1 MEDPNY
7 NDYYEEENNKGP
19 HLPISQE
26 SGLNFQSL
34 LKLNQAYAKQLLN
47 IVSSASKNMRKLTK
61 LVLPYNDMKVLNS
74 LLKEDFAYLVQLLK
88 FNQFKYEFDALY
100 VFSIKIL
107 NLLGE
112 MSNSKINLY
121 QKIQK
126 LKFMELKF
134 QSLRISG
141 TDNDFSGADSLLD
154 EMEEI
159 IYDQKMKDY
168 VTILDFLTL
177 NLNRAYVKFNVYEL
191 ENAKQ
196 YALNAEEVVVKGN
209 NMMNENFKNNKVDEE
224 KCQKKLAQIHEFL
237 AEIYDLQ
244 KDYEK
249 AYDSYDKCYY
259 FYLGRYGIN
268 NPLIEAIKKKKEL
281 FEKKKYEQM
290 NRQQIQPKNNLV
302 DKLKSG
308 KITNSKGQTET
319 FSFII
324 PSTKISEPLIVKI
337 YALPKYSGDIDCF
350 SDYLFLKNIYFDKI
364 KLFEYFGIEDEFEQQ
379 NYILYTDDALSAL
392 LDKIIVIDNRI
403 IQFTDD
409 SLYDIYI
416 NC

>member
-1 MEDPNY
+1 MDEQNY
-7 NDYYEEENNKGP
+7 NNYGEEANNREAY
-19 HLPISQE
+19 LPTSQE

-34 LKLNQAYAKQLLN
+34 LKLNQVYANQLLN
-47 IVSSASKNMRKLTK
+47 IVSNSSKNMKQKAKLI
-61 LVLPYNDMKVLNS
+61 LPYNDMKVLNS
-74 LLKEDFAYLVQLLK
+74 LIKEDFIYLFQLLK

-100 VFSIKIL
+100 AFAIKIL

-112 MSNSKINLY
+112 ISYSKINLY

-134 QSLRISG
+134 QSLRING
-141 TDNDFSGADSLLD
+141 TDKDFSDADNLLD

-159 IYDQKMKDY
+159 LYDQTMKDY
-168 VTILDFLTL
+168 VTLLDILTL
-177 NLNRAYVKFNVYEL
+177 NLNRAYIKFNIYEI

-196 YALNAEEVVVKGN
+196 YALNAEEVIVKG
-209 NMMNENFKNNKVDEE
+209 NENFKNNKLDED
-224 KCQKKLAQIHEFL
+224 KCQKKLAQVHEFL
-237 AEIYDLQ
+237 AELYDLQ

-249 AYDSYDKCYY
+249 AYESYDKCYY

-268 NPLIEAIKKKKEL
+268 NPLIDAIKKKKDL
-281 FEKKKYEQM
+281 FEKKKY
-290 NRQQIQPKNNLV
+290 
-302 DKLKSG
+302 DKLNKEKEQPTNSLVNKLKAG

-319 FSFII
+319 FSFIV

-337 YALPKYSGDIDCF
+337 YALPKYSGYIDYF
-350 SDYLFLKNIYFDKI
+350 SDDLFLKNIYFDKL

-379 NYILYTDDALSAL
+379 NYILYTDDALGEL
-392 LDKIIVIDNRI
+392 LEKIIVIDNGI
-403 IQFTDD
+403 IQFTDPL
-409 SLYDIYI
+409 LYSVFI

>member
-1 MEDPNY
+1 MDEQNY
-7 NDYYEEENNKGP
+7 NNYGEEANNREAY
-19 HLPISQE
+19 LPTSQE

-34 LKLNQAYAKQLLN
+34 LKLNQVYANQLLN
-47 IVSSASKNMRKLTK
+47 IVSNSSKNMKQKAKLI
-61 LVLPYNDMKVLNS
+61 LPYNDMKVINS
-74 LLKEDFAYLVQLLK
+74 LIKEDFIYLFQLLK

-100 VFSIKIL
+100 AFAIKIL

-112 MSNSKINLY
+112 ISYPKINLY

-134 QSLRISG
+134 QSLRING
-141 TDNDFSGADSLLD
+141 TDKDFSDADNLLD

-159 IYDQKMKDY
+159 LYDQTMKDY
-168 VTILDFLTL
+168 VTLLDILTL
-177 NLNRAYVKFNVYEL
+177 NLNRAYIKFNIYEI

-196 YALNAEEVVVKGN
+196 YALNAEEVIVKGN
-209 NMMNENFKNNKVDEE
+209 DNFKNNKLDED
-224 KCQKKLAQIHEFL
+224 KCQKKLAQVHEFL
-237 AEIYDLQ
+237 AELYDLQ

-249 AYDSYDKCYY
+249 AYESYDKCYY

-268 NPLIEAIKKKKEL
+268 NPLIDAIKKKKDL
-281 FEKKKYEQM
+281 FEKKKYEKL
-290 NRQQIQPKNNLV
+290 NKEKEQPTNSLV
-302 DKLKSG
+302 NKLKAG

-319 FSFII
+319 FSFIV

-337 YALPKYSGDIDCF
+337 YALPKYSGYIDYF
-350 SDYLFLKNIYFDKI
+350 SDDLFLKNIYFDKL

-379 NYILYTDDALSAL
+379 NYILYTDDVLGDL
-392 LDKIIVIDNRI
+392 LEKIVVIDNSI
-403 IQFTDD
+403 IQFTDPL
-409 SLYDIYI
+409 LYSVFI

>member
-1 MEDPNY
+1 MDEQNY
-7 NDYYEEENNKGP
+7 NNYGEEANNREAY
-19 HLPISQE
+19 LPTSQE

-34 LKLNQAYAKQLLN
+34 LKLNQVYANQLLN
-47 IVSSASKNMRKLTK
+47 IVSNSSKNMKQKAKLI
-61 LVLPYNDMKVLNS
+61 LPYNDMKVLNS
-74 LLKEDFAYLVQLLK
+74 LIKEDFIYLFQLLK

-100 VFSIKIL
+100 AFAIKIL

-112 MSNSKINLY
+112 ISYSKINLY

-134 QSLRISG
+134 QSLRING
-141 TDNDFSGADSLLD
+141 TDKDFSDADNLLD

-159 IYDQKMKDY
+159 LYDQTMKDY
-168 VTILDFLTL
+168 VTLLDILTL
-177 NLNRAYVKFNVYEL
+177 NLNRAYIKFNIYEI

-196 YALNAEEVVVKGN
+196 YALNAEEVIVKGN
-209 NMMNENFKNNKVDEE
+209 DNFKNNKLDED
-224 KCQKKLAQIHEFL
+224 KCQKKLAQVHEFL
-237 AEIYDLQ
+237 AELYDLQ

-249 AYDSYDKCYY
+249 AYESYDKCYY

-268 NPLIEAIKKKKEL
+268 NPLIDEIKKKKDL
-281 FEKKKYEQM
+281 FEKKKYEKL
-290 NRQQIQPKNNLV
+290 NKEKEQPTNSLV
-302 DKLKSG
+302 NKLKAG

-319 FSFII
+319 FSFIV

-337 YALPKYSGDIDCF
+337 YALPKYSGYIDYF
-350 SDYLFLKNIYFDKI
+350 SDDLFLKNIYFDKL

-379 NYILYTDDALSAL
+379 NYILYTDDALGEL
-392 LDKIIVIDNRI
+392 LEKIIVIDNGI
-403 IQFTDD
+403 IQFTDPL
-409 SLYDIYI
+409 LYSVFI

>member
-1 MEDPNY
+1 MDGQNY
-7 NDYYEEENNKGP
+7 NNYGEEANNREVY
-19 HLPISQE
+19 LPTSQE

-34 LKLNQAYAKQLLN
+34 LKLNQVYANQLLN
-47 IVSSASKNMRKLTK
+47 IVSNSSKNMKQKAKLI
-61 LVLPYNDMKVLNS
+61 LPFNDMKVINS
-74 LLKEDFAYLVQLLK
+74 LIKEDFIYLFQLLK

-100 VFSIKIL
+100 AFAIKIL

-112 MSNSKINLY
+112 ISYSKINLY

-134 QSLRISG
+134 QSLRING
-141 TDNDFSGADSLLD
+141 TDKDFSDADNLLD

-159 IYDQKMKDY
+159 LYDQTMKDY
-168 VTILDFLTL
+168 VTLLDILTL
-177 NLNRAYVKFNVYEL
+177 NLNRAYIKFNIYEI

-196 YALNAEEVVVKGN
+196 YALNAEEVIVKGN
-209 NMMNENFKNNKVDEE
+209 DNFKNNKLDED
-224 KCQKKLAQIHEFL
+224 KCQKKLAQVHEFL
-237 AEIYDLQ
+237 AELYDLQ

-249 AYDSYDKCYY
+249 AYESYDKCYY

-268 NPLIEAIKKKKEL
+268 NPLIDAIKKKKDL
-281 FEKKKYEQM
+281 FEKKKYEKL
-290 NRQQIQPKNNLV
+290 NKEKEQPTNSLV
-302 DKLKSG
+302 NKLKAG

-319 FSFII
+319 FSFIV

-337 YALPKYSGDIDCF
+337 YALPKYSGYIDYF
-350 SDYLFLKNIYFDKI
+350 SDDLFLKNIYFDKL

-379 NYILYTDDALSAL
+379 NYILYTDDALGDL
-392 LDKIIVIDNRI
+392 LEKIVVIDNSI
-403 IQFTDD
+403 IQFTDPL
-409 SLYDIYI
+409 LYSVFI

>member
-1 MEDPNY
+1 MDGQNY
-7 NDYYEEENNKGP
+7 NNYGEEANNREAY
-19 HLPISQE
+19 LPTSQE

-34 LKLNQAYAKQLLN
+34 LKLNQVYANQLLN
-47 IVSSASKNMRKLTK
+47 IVSNSSKNMKQKAKLI
-61 LVLPYNDMKVLNS
+61 LPYNDMKVLNS
-74 LLKEDFAYLVQLLK
+74 LIKEDFIYLFQLLK

-100 VFSIKIL
+100 AFAIKIL

-112 MSNSKINLY
+112 ISYSKINLY

-134 QSLRISG
+134 QSLRING
-141 TDNDFSGADSLLD
+141 TDKDFSDADNLLD

-159 IYDQKMKDY
+159 LYDQTMKDY
-168 VTILDFLTL
+168 VTLLDILTL
-177 NLNRAYVKFNVYEL
+177 NLNRAYIKFNIYEI

-196 YALNAEEVVVKGN
+196 YALNAEEVIVKGN
-209 NMMNENFKNNKVDEE
+209 DNFKNNKLDED
-224 KCQKKLAQIHEFL
+224 KCQKKLAQVHEFL
-237 AEIYDLQ
+237 AELYDLQ

-249 AYDSYDKCYY
+249 AYESYDKCYY

-268 NPLIEAIKKKKEL
+268 NPLIDAIKKKKDL
-281 FEKKKYEQM
+281 FEKKKYEKL
-290 NRQQIQPKNNLV
+290 NKEKEQPNNSLV
-302 DKLKSG
+302 NKLKAG

-319 FSFII
+319 FSFIV

-337 YALPKYSGDIDCF
+337 YALPKYSGYIDYF
-350 SDYLFLKNIYFDKI
+350 SDDLFLKNIYFDKL

-379 NYILYTDDALSAL
+379 NYILYTDDALGDL
-392 LDKIIVIDNRI
+392 LEKIVVIDNSI
-403 IQFTDD
+403 IQFTDPL
-409 SLYDIYI
+409 LYSVFI

>member
-1 MEDPNY
+1 MDEQNY
-7 NDYYEEENNKGP
+7 NNYGEEANNREAY
-19 HLPISQE
+19 LPTSQE

-34 LKLNQAYAKQLLN
+34 LKLNQVYANQLLN
-47 IVSSASKNMRKLTK
+47 IVSNSSKNMKQKAKLI
-61 LVLPYNDMKVLNS
+61 LPYNDMKVINS
-74 LLKEDFAYLVQLLK
+74 LIKEDFIYLFQLLK

-100 VFSIKIL
+100 AFAIKIL

-112 MSNSKINLY
+112 ISYSKINLY

-134 QSLRISG
+134 QSLRING
-141 TDNDFSGADSLLD
+141 TDKDFSDADNLLD

-159 IYDQKMKDY
+159 LYDQTMKDY
-168 VTILDFLTL
+168 VTLLDILTL
-177 NLNRAYVKFNVYEL
+177 NLNRAYIKFNIYEI

-196 YALNAEEVVVKGN
+196 YALNAEEVIVKGN
-209 NMMNENFKNNKVDEE
+209 DNFKNNKLDED
-224 KCQKKLAQIHEFL
+224 KCQKKLAQVHEFL
-237 AEIYDLQ
+237 AELYDLQ

-249 AYDSYDKCYY
+249 AYESYDKCYY

-268 NPLIEAIKKKKEL
+268 NPLIDAIKKKKDL
-281 FEKKKYEQM
+281 FEKKKYEKL
-290 NRQQIQPKNNLV
+290 NKEKEQPTNSLV
-302 DKLKSG
+302 NKLKAG

-319 FSFII
+319 FSFIV

-337 YALPKYSGDIDCF
+337 YALPKYSGYIDYF
-350 SDYLFLKNIYFDKI
+350 SDDLFLKNIYFDKL

-379 NYILYTDDALSAL
+379 NYILYTDDALGDL
-392 LDKIIVIDNRI
+392 LEKIIVIDNGI
-403 IQFTDD
+403 IQFTDPL
-409 SLYDIYI
+409 LYSVFI

>member
-1 MEDPNY
+1 MDEQNY
-7 NDYYEEENNKGP
+7 NNYGEEANNREAY
-19 HLPISQE
+19 LPTSQE

-34 LKLNQAYAKQLLN
+34 LKLNQVYANQLLN
-47 IVSSASKNMRKLTK
+47 IVSNSSKNMKQKAKLI
-61 LVLPYNDMKVLNS
+61 LPYNDMKVINS
-74 LLKEDFAYLVQLLK
+74 LIKEDFIYLFQLLK

-100 VFSIKIL
+100 AFAIKIL

-112 MSNSKINLY
+112 ISYSKINLY

-134 QSLRISG
+134 QSLRING
-141 TDNDFSGADSLLD
+141 TDKDFSDADNLLD

-159 IYDQKMKDY
+159 LYDQTMKDY
-168 VTILDFLTL
+168 VTLLDILTL
-177 NLNRAYVKFNVYEL
+177 NLNRAYIKFNIYEI

-196 YALNAEEVVVKGN
+196 YALNAEEVIVKGN
-209 NMMNENFKNNKVDEE
+209 DNFKNNKLDED
-224 KCQKKLAQIHEFL
+224 KCQKKLAQVHEFL
-237 AEIYDLQ
+237 AELYDLQ

-249 AYDSYDKCYY
+249 AYESYDKCYY

-268 NPLIEAIKKKKEL
+268 NPLIDAIKKKKDL
-281 FEKKKYEQM
+281 FEKKKYEKL
-290 NRQQIQPKNNLV
+290 NKEKEQPTNSLV
-302 DKLKSG
+302 NKLKAG

-319 FSFII
+319 FSFIV

-337 YALPKYSGDIDCF
+337 YALPKYSGYIDYF
-350 SDYLFLKNIYFDKI
+350 SDDLFLKNIYFDKL

-379 NYILYTDDALSAL
+379 NYILYTDDALGDL
-392 LDKIIVIDNRI
+392 LEKIIVIDNSI
-403 IQFTDD
+403 IQFTDPL
-409 SLYDIYI
+409 LYSVFI

>member
-1 MEDPNY
+1 MDEQNY
-7 NDYYEEENNKGP
+7 NNYGEEANNREAY
-19 HLPISQE
+19 LPTSQE

-34 LKLNQAYAKQLLN
+34 LKLNQVYANQLLN
-47 IVSSASKNMRKLTK
+47 IVSNSSKNMKQKAKLI
-61 LVLPYNDMKVLNS
+61 LPYNDMKVLNS
-74 LLKEDFAYLVQLLK
+74 LIKEDFIYLFQLLK

-100 VFSIKIL
+100 AFAIKIL

-112 MSNSKINLY
+112 ISYSKINLY

-134 QSLRISG
+134 QSLRING
-141 TDNDFSGADSLLD
+141 TDKDFSDADNLLD

-159 IYDQKMKDY
+159 LYDQTMKDY
-168 VTILDFLTL
+168 VTLLDILTL
-177 NLNRAYVKFNVYEL
+177 NLNRAYIKFNIYEI

-196 YALNAEEVVVKGN
+196 YALNAEEVIVKGN
-209 NMMNENFKNNKVDEE
+209 DNFKNNKLDED
-224 KCQKKLAQIHEFL
+224 KCQKKLAQVHEFL
-237 AEIYDLQ
+237 AELYDLQ

-249 AYDSYDKCYY
+249 AYESYDKCYY

-268 NPLIEAIKKKKEL
+268 NPLIDAIKKKKDL
-281 FEKKKYEQM
+281 FEKKKYEKL
-290 NRQQIQPKNNLV
+290 NKEKEQPNNSLV
-302 DKLKSG
+302 NKLKAG

-319 FSFII
+319 FSFIV

-337 YALPKYSGDIDCF
+337 YALPKYSGYIDYF
-350 SDYLFLKNIYFDKI
+350 SDDLFLKNIYFDKL

-379 NYILYTDDALSAL
+379 NYFLYTDDALGEL
-392 LDKIIVIDNRI
+392 LEKIIVIDNSI
-403 IQFTDD
+403 IQFTDPL
-409 SLYDIYI
+409 LYSVFI

>member
-1 MEDPNY
+1 MDGQNY
-7 NDYYEEENNKGP
+7 NNYGEEANNREAY
-19 HLPISQE
+19 LPTSQE

-34 LKLNQAYAKQLLN
+34 LKLNQVYANQLLN
-47 IVSSASKNMRKLTK
+47 IVSNSSKNMKQKAKLI
-61 LVLPYNDMKVLNS
+61 LPYNDMKVINS
-74 LLKEDFAYLVQLLK
+74 LIKEDFIYLFQLLK

-100 VFSIKIL
+100 AFAIKIL

-112 MSNSKINLY
+112 ISYSKINLY

-134 QSLRISG
+134 QSLRING
-141 TDNDFSGADSLLD
+141 TDKDFSDADNLLD

-159 IYDQKMKDY
+159 LYDQTMKDY
-168 VTILDFLTL
+168 VTLLDILTL
-177 NLNRAYVKFNVYEL
+177 NLNRAYIKFNIYEI

-196 YALNAEEVVVKGN
+196 YALNAEEVIVKGN
-209 NMMNENFKNNKVDEE
+209 DNFKNNKLDED
-224 KCQKKLAQIHEFL
+224 KCQKKLAQVHEFL
-237 AEIYDLQ
+237 AELYDLQ

-249 AYDSYDKCYY
+249 AYESYDKCYY

-268 NPLIEAIKKKKEL
+268 NPLIDAIKKKKDL
-281 FEKKKYEQM
+281 FEKKKYEKL
-290 NRQQIQPKNNLV
+290 NKEKEQPTNSLV
-302 DKLKSG
+302 NKLKAG

-319 FSFII
+319 FSFIV

-337 YALPKYSGDIDCF
+337 YALPKYSGYIDYF
-350 SDYLFLKNIYFDKI
+350 SDDLFLKNIYFDKL

-379 NYILYTDDALSAL
+379 NYILYTDDALGDL
-392 LDKIIVIDNRI
+392 LEKIVVIDNSI
-403 IQFTDD
+403 IQFTDPL
-409 SLYDIYI
+409 LYSVFI

>member
-1 MEDPNY
+1 MDEQNY
-7 NDYYEEENNKGP
+7 NNYGEEANNREAY
-19 HLPISQE
+19 LPTSQE

-34 LKLNQAYAKQLLN
+34 LKLNQVYANQLLN
-47 IVSSASKNMRKLTK
+47 IVSNSSKNMKQKAKLI
-61 LVLPYNDMKVLNS
+61 LPYNDMKVINS
-74 LLKEDFAYLVQLLK
+74 LIKEDFIYLFQLLK

-100 VFSIKIL
+100 AFAIKIL

-112 MSNSKINLY
+112 ISYSKINLY

-134 QSLRISG
+134 QSLRING
-141 TDNDFSGADSLLD
+141 TDKDFSDADNLLD

-159 IYDQKMKDY
+159 LYDQTMKDY
-168 VTILDFLTL
+168 VTLLDILTL
-177 NLNRAYVKFNVYEL
+177 NLNRAYIKFNIYEI

-196 YALNAEEVVVKGN
+196 YALNAEEVIVKGN
-209 NMMNENFKNNKVDEE
+209 DNFKNNKLDED
-224 KCQKKLAQIHEFL
+224 KCQKKLAQVHEFL
-237 AEIYDLQ
+237 AELYDLQ

-249 AYDSYDKCYY
+249 AYESYDKCYY

-268 NPLIEAIKKKKEL
+268 NPLIDAIKKKKDL
-281 FEKKKYEQM
+281 FEKKKYEKL
-290 NRQQIQPKNNLV
+290 NKEKEQPTNSLV
-302 DKLKSG
+302 NKLKAG

-319 FSFII
+319 YSFIV

-337 YALPKYSGDIDCF
+337 YALPKYSGYIDYF
-350 SDYLFLKNIYFDKI
+350 SDDLFLKNIYFDKL

-379 NYILYTDDALSAL
+379 NYILYTDDALGDL
-392 LDKIIVIDNRI
+392 LEKIVVIDNSI
-403 IQFTDD
+403 IQFTDPL
-409 SLYDIYI
+409 LYSVFI

>member
-134 QSLRISG
+134 QSLRING
-141 TDNDFSGADSLLD
+141 TDKDFSEADNLLD

-159 IYDQKMKDY
+159 LYDQSMKDY
-168 VTILDFLTL
+168 ITLLDILTL
-177 NLNRAYVKFNVYEL
+177 NLNRAYIKFNIYEI

-196 YALNAEEVVVKGN
+196 YALNAEEVIVKG
-209 NMMNENFKNNKVDEE
+209 NENFKNNKLDED
-224 KCQKKLAQIHEFL
+224 KCQKKLAQVHEFL
-237 AEIYDLQ
+237 AELYDLQ

-249 AYDSYDKCYY
+249 AYESYDKCYY

-268 NPLIEAIKKKKEL
+268 NPLIEAIKKKKDL
-281 FEKKKYEQM
+281 FEKKKYEKLNM
-290 NRQQIQPKNNLV
+290 EKEQPANSLV
-302 DKLKSG
+302 SKLKAG
-308 KITNSKGQTET
+308 KITNSKGQTDT
-319 FSFII
+319 FSFIV
-324 PSTKISEPLIVKI
+324 PSTKVSEPLIVKI
-337 YALPKYSGDIDCF
+337 YALPKYSGYIDYF
-350 SDYLFLKNIYFDKI
+350 SDYLFLKNIYFDKL

-379 NYILYTDDALSAL
+379 NYILYTDDALTEL
-392 LDKIIVIDNRI
+392 LDKIVVVDNSI
-403 IQFTDD
+403 IRFTDPL
-409 SLYDIYI
+409 LYSVFI

>member
-1 MEDPNY
+1 MDEQNY
-7 NDYYEEENNKGP
+7 NNYGEEANNREAY
-19 HLPISQE
+19 LPTSQE

-34 LKLNQAYAKQLLN
+34 LKLNQVYANQLLN
-47 IVSSASKNMRKLTK
+47 IVSNSSKNMKQKAKLI
-61 LVLPYNDMKVLNS
+61 LPYNDMKVLNS
-74 LLKEDFAYLVQLLK
+74 LIKEDFIYLFQLLK

-100 VFSIKIL
+100 AFAIKIL

-112 MSNSKINLY
+112 ISYSKINLY

-134 QSLRISG
+134 QSLRING
-141 TDNDFSGADSLLD
+141 TDKDFSDADNLLD

-159 IYDQKMKDY
+159 LYDQSMKDY
-168 VTILDFLTL
+168 VTLLDILTL
-177 NLNRAYVKFNVYEL
+177 NLNRAYIKFNIYEI

-196 YALNAEEVVVKGN
+196 YALNAEEVIVKGN
-209 NMMNENFKNNKVDEE
+209 DNFKNNKLDED
-224 KCQKKLAQIHEFL
+224 KCQKKLAQVHEFL
-237 AEIYDLQ
+237 AELYDLQ

-249 AYDSYDKCYY
+249 AYESYDKCYY

-268 NPLIEAIKKKKEL
+268 NPLIDAIKKKKDL
-281 FEKKKYEQM
+281 FEKKKYEKL
-290 NRQQIQPKNNLV
+290 NKEKEQPTNSLV
-302 DKLKSG
+302 NKLKAG

-319 FSFII
+319 FSFIV

-337 YALPKYSGDIDCF
+337 YALPKYSGYIDYF
-350 SDYLFLKNIYFDKI
+350 SDDLFLKNIYFDKL

-379 NYILYTDDALSAL
+379 NYILYTDDALGDL
-392 LDKIIVIDNRI
+392 LEKIVVIDNSI
-403 IQFTDD
+403 IQFTDPL
-409 SLYDIYI
+409 LYSVFI

>member
-1 MEDPNY
+1 MDEQNY
-7 NDYYEEENNKGP
+7 NNYGEEANNREAY
-19 HLPISQE
+19 LPTSQE

-34 LKLNQAYAKQLLN
+34 LKLNQVYANQLLN
-47 IVSSASKNMRKLTK
+47 IVSNSSKNMKQKAKLI
-61 LVLPYNDMKVLNS
+61 LPYNDMKVLNS
-74 LLKEDFAYLVQLLK
+74 LIKEDFIYLFQLLK

-100 VFSIKIL
+100 AFAIKIL

-112 MSNSKINLY
+112 ISYSKINLY

-134 QSLRISG
+134 QSLRING
-141 TDNDFSGADSLLD
+141 TDKDFSDADNLLD

-159 IYDQKMKDY
+159 LYDQTMKDY
-168 VTILDFLTL
+168 VTLLDILTL
-177 NLNRAYVKFNVYEL
+177 NLNRAYIKFNIYEI

-196 YALNAEEVVVKGN
+196 YALNAEEVIVKGN
-209 NMMNENFKNNKVDEE
+209 DNFKNNKLDED
-224 KCQKKLAQIHEFL
+224 KCQKKLAQVHEFL
-237 AEIYDLQ
+237 AELYDLQ

-249 AYDSYDKCYY
+249 AYESYDKCYY

-268 NPLIEAIKKKKEL
+268 NPLIDAIKKKKDL
-281 FEKKKYEQM
+281 FEKKKYEKL
-290 NRQQIQPKNNLV
+290 NKEKEQPNNSLV
-302 DKLKSG
+302 NKLKAG

-319 FSFII
+319 FSFIV

-337 YALPKYSGDIDCF
+337 YALPKYSGYIDYF
-350 SDYLFLKNIYFDKI
+350 SDDLFLKNIYFDKL

-379 NYILYTDDALSAL
+379 NYILYTDDALGDL
-392 LDKIIVIDNRI
+392 LEKIVVIDNGI
-403 IQFTDD
+403 IQFTDPL
-409 SLYDIYI
+409 LYSVFI